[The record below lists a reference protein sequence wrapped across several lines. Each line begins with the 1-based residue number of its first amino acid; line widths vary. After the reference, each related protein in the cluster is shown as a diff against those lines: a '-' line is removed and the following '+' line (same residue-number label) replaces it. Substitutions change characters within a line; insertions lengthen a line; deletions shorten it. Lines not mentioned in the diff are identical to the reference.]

1 MGAQRPADGGK
12 TPQEEKRMASTRAT
26 GIVLLS
32 AALAAGPALGGVVYE
47 IEVKDHDQSP
57 PRSESTQAA
66 VEGRNL
72 KMSIAPGSS
81 GGRGDMIFRGDRREM
96 VVVDHE
102 DKSFHVIDE
111 ETMQQIAGQVNQAM
125 SQMQEALKNVPEE
138 QRAMVEKMMKQRM
151 PAQTQIPERPTSELR
166 KTGER
171 GDKAGYPCVKYD
183 VLLDGRKIREL
194 WVTDWDNIEGG
205 RDVVGAFEEM
215 ADFFTE
221 LLESIPD
228 FGQGVPSADSAF
240 EHLKEIG
247 GFPVV
252 TREYDDDGSLENE
265 STLRSAQR
273 RSLDPTEF
281 EPPAGYKRRSM
292 LGQ

>member
-1 MGAQRPADGGK
+1 MGS
-12 TPQEEKRMASTRAT
+12 KRAS

-32 AALAAGPALGGVVYE
+32 AALAAGPALAGVVYE
-47 IEVKDHDQSP
+47 IEVKDHEQSP
-57 PRSESTQAA
+57 PKTESIEAA
-66 VEGRNL
+66 VEGKNL
-72 KMSIAPGSS
+72 KMGIAPGSD

-96 VVVDHE
+96 VVIDHE

-111 ETMQQIAGQVNQAM
+111 ATMQQIAGQVSQAM
-125 SQMQEALKNVPEE
+125 SQMQEMLKSVPEE

-151 PAQTQIPERPTSELR
+151 PAEAQTPERPTSELR
-166 KTGER
+166 KTGDT

-183 VLLDGRKIREL
+183 VLRDGRKVREL

-205 RDVVGAFEEM
+205 REVVGAFEDM
-215 ADFFTE
+215 ADFFKE
-221 LLESIPD
+221 LLDSVPD
-228 FGQGVPSADSAF
+228 FGQGGPSADSAF

-252 TREYDDDGSLENE
+252 TREFDDDGSLEDE
-265 STLRSAQR
+265 STLRSAR
-273 RSLDPTEF
+273 RRTLDPAEF

-292 LGQ
+292 MGPQ